1 MKDAIFQILK
11 ITNESQDIS
20 ASVIWFFS
28 YIIVMFL
35 RKTV

>member
-20 ASVIWFFS
+20 ASMIWFFFY
-28 YIIVMFL
+28 YIIVLLFYV
-35 RKTV
+35 K